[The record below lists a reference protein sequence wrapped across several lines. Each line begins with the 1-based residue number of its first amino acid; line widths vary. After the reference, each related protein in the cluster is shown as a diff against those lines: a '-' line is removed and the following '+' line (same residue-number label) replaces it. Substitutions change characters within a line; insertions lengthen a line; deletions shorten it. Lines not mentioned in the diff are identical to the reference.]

1 MESGFNVGIVGVGHH
16 VPDNLVS
23 NAKLAE
29 SFGCSEEW
37 ILRRTGIE
45 ERRVVSNG
53 DATSD
58 LGARAAERALQSAG
72 VSAEEVDLLI
82 CATFTPD
89 MSFPAT
95 ACLIQEKIGA
105 RRAGAFDLQAAC
117 SGFVYALSTA
127 VQYVASGF
135 QRNVLVVA
143 SEVNSSIVDTRDRK
157 VAALFGDGA
166 GAALVAP
173 VEDGGV
179 LALHLGADGSGGDHF
194 RRPAG
199 GSRLPASAET
209 VQEGLHYIHMNGRAL
224 FRFGVETMVKAS
236 LQCLEKAGLG
246 IEDVDLFIPHQAN
259 LRMVEAGIERLGI
272 PRERTVVNLQRY
284 ANTSAATIPIALW
297 EAVAGGRLAPGDLL
311 LMTGF
316 GAGLTWGSVLMR
328 WGGPLALT
336 TSRRAG

>member
-1 MESGFNVGIVGVGHH
+1 
-16 VPDNLVS
+16 
-23 NAKLAE
+23 
-29 SFGCSEEW
+29 
-37 ILRRTGIE
+37 
-45 ERRVVSNG
+45 
-53 DATSD
+53 
-58 LGARAAERALQSAG
+58 
-72 VSAEEVDLLI
+72 
-82 CATFTPD
+82 

-117 SGFVYALSTA
+117 SGFVYALATA

-135 QRNVLVVA
+135 HSRVLVVA
-143 SEVNSSIVDTRDRK
+143 SEVNSSIVDTGDRK

-166 GAALVAP
+166 GAAVIAP
-173 VEDGGV
+173 VEEGGV
-179 LALHLGADGSGGDHF
+179 LAVHLGADGGGGEHF
-194 RRPAG
+194 QRPAG
-199 GSRLPASAET
+199 GSRMPPSPDT
-209 VQEGLHYIHMNGRAL
+209 VSQGLHYIQMNGRAL
-224 FRFGVETMVKAS
+224 FRFGVETMVRSS
-236 LQCLEKAGLG
+236 LAALEKAGLG
-246 IEDVDLFIPHQAN
+246 VEDVDLFIPHQAN
-259 LRMVEAGIERLGI
+259 LRMVEAGIEKLGM

-297 EAVAGGRLAPGDLL
+297 EAVDQGRLGRGDLL